1 MSFPSLLF
9 KYSYFSEFQ
18 LIISTISLCYCMH
31 IPDCDL
37 CFCRYLH
44 ERFSQVQEEVNLL
57 KSNIMKYKV
66 GNKEGMPL

>member
-18 LIISTISLCYCMH
+18 LTVSTISLCYCMY
-31 IPDCDL
+31 IPDCDYY
-37 CFCRYLH
+37 FCRYLH